1 MEIRECYL
9 NTENC
14 YSKYTTKHPQNL
26 KPQKQNSF
34 EFNPRPQNTNQIK
47 HLEQTKEI
55 NNKKKSKDAG
65 TWGSEGQRELT
76 IEKDERRKKERASEQ
91 AHKIK

>member
-1 MEIRECYL
+1 MKKCVEIRKCYL

-26 KPQKQNSF
+26 KPQKQNPF

-55 NNKKKSKDAG
+55 NNKKKKKKK
-65 TWGSEGQRELT
+65 QRCWDLGL
-76 IEKDERRKKERASEQ
+76 RRTKR
-91 AHKIK
+91 IDY

>member
-14 YSKYTTKHPQNL
+14 YSKDTAKHPQNL
-26 KPQKQNSF
+26 KSQKQNPF

-47 HLEQTKEI
+47 QLEQTKEI
-55 NNKKKSKDAG
+55 NNKKKK
-65 TWGSEGQRELT
+65 QRC
-76 IEKDERRKKERASEQ
+76 
-91 AHKIK
+91 

>member
-14 YSKYTTKHPQNL
+14 YSKYTTKHPQAL
-26 KPQKQNSF
+26 KPQKQNPF

-55 NNKKKSKDAG
+55 NNKKKKK
-65 TWGSEGQRELT
+65 QRCWDLGLGRT
-76 IEKDERRKKERASEQ
+76 KRTDY
-91 AHKIK
+91 